1 MSTLFINKDRVTSP
15 TNKHVLQNI
24 LRGKYTHEICI
35 DSFSHG

>member
-24 LRGKYTHEICI
+24 LKQRKIYP
-35 DSFSHG
+35 